1 MKMSRGQ
8 FKEIVKE
15 CLIEILSEGMGTPS
29 SIKESISRHEVLSRN
44 LSSARQDHSSLHRR
58 PQDTISY
65 GQKNNSQHSVLDKKV
80 MNEVIKNE
88 AKGDAVLASILAD
101 TASTT
106 LPNML
111 MNEGRNQ
118 PPAPVGSIERVVAE
132 ANPQELFGDE
142 AASKWA
148 ALAFM
153 DTPKKF

>member
-8 FKEIVKE
+8 LKEIVKE
-15 CLIEILSEGMGTPS
+15 CLIEILSEGMGTTS
-29 SIKESISRHEVLSRN
+29 SIKESISRHEVAARG
-44 LSSARQDHSSLHRR
+44 LSSIRQDHSSNRR

-65 GQKNNSQHSVLDKKV
+65 GQKVQQQPILDKKV
-80 MNEVIKNE
+80 INEVIKNE
-88 AKGDAVLASILAD
+88 SKGDAVLASILAD

-106 LPNML
+106 LPAML

-118 PPAPVGSIERVVAE
+118 PPAPVGAIERVVASS
-132 ANPQELFGDE
+132 NPQDLFGDE